1 MCKNI
6 NVVSFINNRL
16 SLAYSYLLLIP
27 SLNANLIFYFFNAK
41 IFYPLFNP
49 FTQHYYT

>member
-1 MCKNI
+1 MWCP
-6 NVVSFINNRL
+6 
-16 SLAYSYLLLIP
+16 SLITDYPWHIYSYLLLIP